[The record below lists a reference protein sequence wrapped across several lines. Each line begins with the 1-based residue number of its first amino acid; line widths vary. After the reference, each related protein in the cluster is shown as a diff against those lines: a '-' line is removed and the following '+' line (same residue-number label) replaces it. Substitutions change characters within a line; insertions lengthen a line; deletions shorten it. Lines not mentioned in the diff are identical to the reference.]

1 MVFYATVFYFYIMK
15 EIKYTLIALFSIFL
29 IISCSGDSDE
39 DQDTVPEFDRSTIL
53 KNYVEN
59 IIIPRYNDFKVELE
73 GLKVS
78 INDFTQTPNTSNLQ
92 KLHDSWLESYKK
104 WQHIEMFNIGKAE
117 ELMYLQKMNAYP
129 ADNSRIEANVS
140 SSKTDLTSAND
151 FTSQGFPAIDYMI
164 HGVAT
169 DFVSV
174 SNIYANDSKYGDYL
188 KVLVDVMI
196 QNTGDIIQDWSSTK
210 DSFIQSSG
218 NSNTSSLNMVTNDF
232 VYYFEKGLRA
242 NKIGIPAGRYSGGDA
257 LPSKVEAYYSSKNS
271 FQDVSKILAMEA
283 VVASENFFTGKSS
296 TGAMGAS
303 LKTYLD
309 YIHASDVNKENLSPL
324 IISNFQEAKQ
334 AVNQLDANF
343 INQINNDQ
351 LKMMNAFNKLQAIVV
366 NLKTNMLSLLSIQ
379 VDYTDADGD

>member
-1 MVFYATVFYFYIMK
+1 MPLFFYFYIMK

-59 IIIPRYNDFKVELE
+59 IIIPRYGDFKLALDELE
-73 GLKVS
+73 IAVD
-78 INDFTQTPNTSNLQ
+78 DFTQAPTQGTYQ
-92 KLHDSWLESYKK
+92 KLHDEWLESYKK

-140 SSKTDLTSAND
+140 SSKTDLTSPND

-169 DFVSV
+169 DIVSV
-174 SNIYANDSKYGDYL
+174 SSIYANNSKYGDYL

>member
-1 MVFYATVFYFYIMK
+1 MPLFFYFYIMK

-53 KNYVEN
+53 ENYLEN
-59 IIIPRYNDFKVELE
+59 IIIPRYTDFLDEIQ
-73 GLKVS
+73 GLKAS
-78 INDFTQTPNTSNLQ
+78 TNDFTQTPNTSNLQ

>member
-1 MVFYATVFYFYIMK
+1 MPLFFYFYSMK
-15 EIKYTLIALFSIFL
+15 KIKYTLIALFSIFL
-29 IISCSGDSDE
+29 IIACSGDTDNDA
-39 DQDTVPEFDRSTIL
+39 DQIPEFDRSTIL
-53 KNYVEN
+53 NNYVSN
-59 IIIPRYNDFKVELE
+59 IIIPRYGDFKVALD
-73 GLKVS
+73 GLKIAVD
-78 INDFTQTPNTSNLQ
+78 DFTQTPNTGNLQ
-92 KLHDSWLESYKK
+92 KLHDDWLESYKK

-140 SSKTDLTSAND
+140 SEKTDINSPND
-151 FTSQGFPAIDYMI
+151 FTSQGFPAIDYLI

-169 DFVSV
+169 DFESV
-174 SNIYANDSKYGDYL
+174 SNVYSNDSKYGNYL
-188 KVLVDVMI
+188 KVLVDVMVK
-196 QNTGDIIQDWSSTK
+196 NTNDIIQDWSSTK

-218 NSNTSSLNMVTNDF
+218 NSNTSSLNMITNDF

-257 LPSKVEAYYSSKNS
+257 LPTKVEAYYSSKNA

-283 VVASENFFTGKSS
+283 VTASENFFTGKSL

-309 YIHASDVNKENLSPL
+309 YIHASDVNKENLSPM
-324 IISNFQEAKQ
+324 IINNFQEAKQ
-334 AVNQLDANF
+334 AVNQLDGNF
-343 INQINNDQ
+343 ITQINNDQ

>member
-1 MVFYATVFYFYIMK
+1 MPLFFYFYNMK

-29 IISCSGDSDE
+29 IIACSGDTDDDA
-39 DQDTVPEFDRSTIL
+39 DQIPEFDRSTIL
-53 KNYVEN
+53 NNYVSN
-59 IIIPRYNDFKVELE
+59 IIIPRYGDFKVALD
-73 GLKVS
+73 GLKIAVD
-78 INDFTQTPNTSNLQ
+78 DFTLTPNTGNLQ
-92 KLHDSWLESYKK
+92 KLHDDWLESYKK

-140 SSKTDLTSAND
+140 SEKTDITSPND
-151 FTSQGFPAIDYMI
+151 FTSQGFPAIDYLI

-169 DFVSV
+169 DFESV
-174 SNIYANDSKYGDYL
+174 SNVYSNDSKYGNYL
-188 KVLVDVMI
+188 KVLVDVMVK
-196 QNTGDIIQDWSSTK
+196 NTNDIIQDWSSTK

-218 NSNTSSLNMVTNDF
+218 NSNTSSLNMITNDF

-257 LPSKVEAYYSSKNS
+257 LPTKVEAYYSSKNG

-283 VVASENFFTGKSS
+283 ITASENFFTGKSL

-309 YIHASDVNKENLSPL
+309 YIHASDVNKENLSPM
-324 IISNFQEAKQ
+324 IINNFQEAKQ
-334 AVNQLDANF
+334 AVNQLDGNF
-343 INQINNDQ
+343 ITQINNDQ

>member
-1 MVFYATVFYFYIMK
+1 MPLFFYFYIMK

-53 KNYVEN
+53 ENYLEN
-59 IIIPRYNDFKVELE
+59 IIIPRYTDFHDEIK
-73 GLKVS
+73 GLKAS
-78 INDFTQTPNTSNLQ
+78 TNDFTQTPNTSNLQ

-140 SSKTDLTSAND
+140 SSKTDLTSPND

-174 SNIYANDSKYGDYL
+174 SNIYANNSEYGDYL
-188 KVLVDVMI
+188 KVLVDVMLK
-196 QNTGDIIQDWSSTK
+196 NTSDIIQDWKETK

-242 NKIGIPAGRYSGGDA
+242 NKIGIPAGRYSGGNA

>member
-1 MVFYATVFYFYIMK
+1 MPLFFYFYNMK

-29 IISCSGDSDE
+29 IIACSGDTDDDA
-39 DQDTVPEFDRSTIL
+39 DQIPEFDRSTIL
-53 KNYVEN
+53 NNYVSN
-59 IIIPRYNDFKVELE
+59 IIIPRYGDFKVALD
-73 GLKVS
+73 GLKIAVD
-78 INDFTQTPNTSNLQ
+78 DFTQTPNTGNLQ
-92 KLHDSWLESYKK
+92 KLHDDWLESYKK

-140 SSKTDLTSAND
+140 SEKTDINSPND
-151 FTSQGFPAIDYMI
+151 FTSQGFPAIDYLI

-169 DFVSV
+169 DFESV
-174 SNIYANDSKYGDYL
+174 SNVYSNDSKYGNYL
-188 KVLVDVMI
+188 KVLVDVMVK
-196 QNTGDIIQDWSSTK
+196 NTSDIIQDWSSTK

-218 NSNTSSLNMVTNDF
+218 NSNTSSLNMITNDF

-257 LPSKVEAYYSSKNS
+257 LPTKVEAYYSSKNA

-283 VVASENFFTGKSS
+283 VTASENFFTGKSL

-309 YIHASDVNKENLSPL
+309 YIHASDVNKENLSPM
-324 IISNFQEAKQ
+324 IINNFQEAKQ
-334 AVNQLDANF
+334 AVNQLDGNF
-343 INQINNDQ
+343 ITQINNDQ

>member
-29 IISCSGDSDE
+29 IIACSGDTDDDA
-39 DQDTVPEFDRSTIL
+39 DQIPEFDRSTIL
-53 KNYVEN
+53 NNYVSN
-59 IIIPRYNDFKVELE
+59 IIIPRYGDFKVALDD
-73 GLKVS
+73 LKIAVD
-78 INDFTQTPNTSNLQ
+78 DFTQTPNTGNLQ
-92 KLHDSWLESYKK
+92 KLHDDWLESYKK

-117 ELMYLQKMNAYP
+117 EVMYLQKMNAYP

-174 SNIYANDSKYGDYL
+174 SNIYTNDSKYGDYL

-271 FQDVSKILAMEA
+271 FQDVSKILAVEA
-283 VVASENFFTGKSS
+283 VIASENFFTGKSS

-309 YIHASDVNKENLSPL
+309 YIYASNVNKENLSPL

-334 AVNQLDANF
+334 AVNMLDANF
-343 INQINNDQ
+343 INQIDNDQ

>member
-1 MVFYATVFYFYIMK
+1 MPLFFYFYTMK
-15 EIKYTLIALFSIFL
+15 EIKYTLIALFSIF
-29 IISCSGDSDE
+29 IIIACSGDSDDGT
-39 DQDTVPEFDRSTIL
+39 DQIPEFDRSTIL
-53 KNYVEN
+53 NNYVSN
-59 IIIPRYNDFKVELE
+59 IIIPRYGDFKVALDD
-73 GLKVS
+73 LKIAVD
-78 INDFTQTPNTSNLQ
+78 DFTLAPTQGTYQ
-92 KLHDSWLESYKK
+92 KLHDEWLESYKR

-140 SSKTDLTSAND
+140 SEKTDITSPND
-151 FTSQGFPAIDYMI
+151 FTSQGFPAIDYLI

-169 DFVSV
+169 DFESV
-174 SNIYANDSKYGDYL
+174 SNVYSNDSKYGNYL
-188 KVLVDVMI
+188 KVLVDVMVK
-196 QNTGDIIQDWSSTK
+196 NTNDIIQDWSSTK

-218 NSNTSSLNMVTNDF
+218 NSNTSSLNMITNDF

-257 LPSKVEAYYSSKNS
+257 LPTKVEAYYSSKNA

-283 VVASENFFTGKSS
+283 ITASENFFTGKSL

-309 YIHASDVNKENLSPL
+309 YIHASDVNKENLSPM
-324 IISNFQEAKQ
+324 IINNFQEAKQ
-334 AVNQLDANF
+334 AVNQLDGNF
-343 INQINNDQ
+343 ITQINNDQ

>member
-1 MVFYATVFYFYIMK
+1 MPLFFYFYNMK

-29 IISCSGDSDE
+29 IIACSGDTDDDP
-39 DQDTVPEFDRSTIL
+39 DQIPEFDRSTIL
-53 KNYVEN
+53 NNYVSN
-59 IIIPRYNDFKVELE
+59 IIIPRYGDFKVALD
-73 GLKVS
+73 GLKIAVD
-78 INDFTQTPNTSNLQ
+78 DFTQTPNTGNLQ
-92 KLHDSWLESYKK
+92 KLHDDWLESYKK

-140 SSKTDLTSAND
+140 SEKTDINSPND
-151 FTSQGFPAIDYMI
+151 FTSQGFPAIDYLI

-169 DFVSV
+169 DFESV
-174 SNIYANDSKYGDYL
+174 SNVYSNDSKYGNYL
-188 KVLVDVMI
+188 KVLVDVMVK
-196 QNTGDIIQDWSSTK
+196 NTNDIIQDWSSTK

-218 NSNTSSLNMVTNDF
+218 NSNTSSLNMITNDF

-257 LPSKVEAYYSSKNS
+257 LPTKVEAYYSSKNA

-283 VVASENFFTGKSS
+283 VTASENFFTGKSL

-309 YIHASDVNKENLSPL
+309 YIHASDVNKENLSPM
-324 IISNFQEAKQ
+324 IINNFQEAKQ
-334 AVNQLDANF
+334 AVNQLDGNF
-343 INQINNDQ
+343 ITQINNDQ

>member
-1 MVFYATVFYFYIMK
+1 M
-15 EIKYTLIALFSIFL
+15 
-29 IISCSGDSDE
+29 
-39 DQDTVPEFDRSTIL
+39 
-53 KNYVEN
+53 
-59 IIIPRYNDFKVELE
+59 
-73 GLKVS
+73 S

-218 NSNTSSLNMVTNDF
+218 NSNTSSLNMLTNDF

>member
-1 MVFYATVFYFYIMK
+1 MPLFFYFYIMK

-59 IIIPRYNDFKVELE
+59 IIIPRYNDFKVEIE
-73 GLKVS
+73 GLKVA

-140 SSKTDLTSAND
+140 SSKTDLTSPND

-174 SNIYANDSKYGDYL
+174 SNIYANNSKYGDYL

>member
-1 MVFYATVFYFYIMK
+1 MPLFFYFYSMK

-29 IISCSGDSDE
+29 IIACSGDTDNDA
-39 DQDTVPEFDRSTIL
+39 DQIPEFDRSTIL
-53 KNYVEN
+53 NNYVSN
-59 IIIPRYNDFKVELE
+59 IIIPRYGDFKVALD
-73 GLKVS
+73 GLKIAVD
-78 INDFTQTPNTSNLQ
+78 DFTQTPNTGNLQ
-92 KLHDSWLESYKK
+92 KLHDDWLESYKK

-140 SSKTDLTSAND
+140 SEKTDITSPND
-151 FTSQGFPAIDYMI
+151 FTSQGFPAIDYLI

-169 DFVSV
+169 DFESV
-174 SNIYANDSKYGDYL
+174 SNVYSNDSKYGNYL
-188 KVLVDVMI
+188 KVLVDVMVK
-196 QNTGDIIQDWSSTK
+196 NTNDIIQDWSSTK

-218 NSNTSSLNMVTNDF
+218 NSNTSSLNMITNDF

-257 LPSKVEAYYSSKNS
+257 LPTKVEAYYSSKNA

-283 VVASENFFTGKSS
+283 VTASENFFTGKSL

-309 YIHASDVNKENLSPL
+309 YIHASDVNKENLSPM
-324 IISNFQEAKQ
+324 IINNFQEAKQ
-334 AVNQLDANF
+334 AVNQLDGNF
-343 INQINNDQ
+343 ITQINNDQ

>member
-1 MVFYATVFYFYIMK
+1 MPLFFYFYNMK

-29 IISCSGDSDE
+29 IIACSGDTDDDA
-39 DQDTVPEFDRSTIL
+39 DQIPEFDRSTIL
-53 KNYVEN
+53 NNYVSN
-59 IIIPRYNDFKVELE
+59 IIIPRYGDFKVALD
-73 GLKVS
+73 GLKIAVD
-78 INDFTQTPNTSNLQ
+78 DFTQTPNTGNLQ
-92 KLHDSWLESYKK
+92 KLHDDWLESYKK

-140 SSKTDLTSAND
+140 SEKTDINSPND
-151 FTSQGFPAIDYMI
+151 FTSQGFPAIDYLI

-169 DFVSV
+169 DFESV
-174 SNIYANDSKYGDYL
+174 SNVYSNDSKYGNYL
-188 KVLVDVMI
+188 KVLVDVMVK
-196 QNTGDIIQDWSSTK
+196 NTNDIIQDWSSTK

-218 NSNTSSLNMVTNDF
+218 NSNTSSLNMITNDF

-257 LPSKVEAYYSSKNS
+257 LPTKVEAYYSSKNA

-283 VVASENFFTGKSS
+283 ITASENFFTGKSL

-309 YIHASDVNKENLSPL
+309 YIHASDVNKENLSPM
-324 IISNFQEAKQ
+324 IINNFQEAKQ
-334 AVNQLDANF
+334 AVNQLDGNF
-343 INQINNDQ
+343 ITQINNDQ

>member
-1 MVFYATVFYFYIMK
+1 MPLFFYFYSMK

-29 IISCSGDSDE
+29 IIACSGDTDDDA
-39 DQDTVPEFDRSTIL
+39 DQIPEFDRSTIL
-53 KNYVEN
+53 NNYVSN
-59 IIIPRYNDFKVELE
+59 IIIPRYGDFKVALD
-73 GLKVS
+73 GLKIAVD
-78 INDFTQTPNTSNLQ
+78 DFTQTPNTGNLQ
-92 KLHDSWLESYKK
+92 KLHDDWLESYKK

-140 SSKTDLTSAND
+140 SEKTDINSPND
-151 FTSQGFPAIDYMI
+151 FTSQGFPAIDYLI

-169 DFVSV
+169 DFESV
-174 SNIYANDSKYGDYL
+174 SNVYSNDSKYGNYL
-188 KVLVDVMI
+188 KVLVDVMVK
-196 QNTGDIIQDWSSTK
+196 NTNDIIQDWSSTK

-218 NSNTSSLNMVTNDF
+218 NSNTSSLNMITNDF

-257 LPSKVEAYYSSKNS
+257 LPTKVEAYYSSKNA

-283 VVASENFFTGKSS
+283 VTASENFFTGKSL

-309 YIHASDVNKENLSPL
+309 YIHASDVNKENLSPM
-324 IISNFQEAKQ
+324 IINNFQEAKQ
-334 AVNQLDANF
+334 AVNQLDGNF
-343 INQINNDQ
+343 ITQINNDQ

>member
-1 MVFYATVFYFYIMK
+1 MPLFFYFYTMK
-15 EIKYTLIALFSIFL
+15 EIKYTLIALFSIF
-29 IISCSGDSDE
+29 IIIACSGDSDDGT
-39 DQDTVPEFDRSTIL
+39 DQIPEFDRSTIL
-53 KNYVEN
+53 NNYVSN
-59 IIIPRYNDFKVELE
+59 IIIPRYGDFKVALD
-73 GLKVS
+73 GLKIAVD
-78 INDFTQTPNTSNLQ
+78 DFTQTPNTGNLQ
-92 KLHDSWLESYKK
+92 KLHDDWLESYKK

-140 SSKTDLTSAND
+140 SEKTDITSPND
-151 FTSQGFPAIDYMI
+151 FTSQGFPAIDYLI

-169 DFVSV
+169 DFESV
-174 SNIYANDSKYGDYL
+174 SNVYSNDSKYGNYL
-188 KVLVDVMI
+188 KVLVDVMVK
-196 QNTGDIIQDWSSTK
+196 NTNDIIQDWSSTK

-218 NSNTSSLNMVTNDF
+218 NSNTSSLNMITNDF

-257 LPSKVEAYYSSKNS
+257 LPTKVEAYYSSKNA

-283 VVASENFFTGKSS
+283 ITASENFFTGKSL

-309 YIHASDVNKENLSPL
+309 YIHASDVNKENLSPM
-324 IISNFQEAKQ
+324 IINNFQEAKQ
-334 AVNQLDANF
+334 AVNQLDGNF
-343 INQINNDQ
+343 ITQINNDQ

>member
-1 MVFYATVFYFYIMK
+1 MPLFFYFYSMK
-15 EIKYTLIALFSIFL
+15 KIKYTLIALFSIFL
-29 IISCSGDSDE
+29 IIACSGDTDDDA
-39 DQDTVPEFDRSTIL
+39 DQIPEFDRSTIL
-53 KNYVEN
+53 NNYVSN
-59 IIIPRYNDFKVELE
+59 IIIPRYGDFKVALD
-73 GLKVS
+73 GLKIAVD
-78 INDFTQTPNTSNLQ
+78 DFTQTPNTGNLQ
-92 KLHDSWLESYKK
+92 KLHDDWLESYKK

-140 SSKTDLTSAND
+140 SEKTDINSPND
-151 FTSQGFPAIDYMI
+151 FTSQGFPAIDYLI

-169 DFVSV
+169 DFESV
-174 SNIYANDSKYGDYL
+174 SNVYSNDSKYGNYL
-188 KVLVDVMI
+188 KVLVDVMVK
-196 QNTGDIIQDWSSTK
+196 NTNDIIQDWSSTK

-218 NSNTSSLNMVTNDF
+218 NSNTSSLNMITNDF

-257 LPSKVEAYYSSKNS
+257 LPTKVEAYYSSKNA

-283 VVASENFFTGKSS
+283 ITASENFFTGKSL

-309 YIHASDVNKENLSPL
+309 YIHASDVNKENLSPM
-324 IISNFQEAKQ
+324 IINNFQEAKQ
-334 AVNQLDANF
+334 AVNQLDGNF
-343 INQINNDQ
+343 ITQINNDQ

>member
-1 MVFYATVFYFYIMK
+1 MPLFFYFYSMK

-29 IISCSGDSDE
+29 IIACSGDTDDDA
-39 DQDTVPEFDRSTIL
+39 DQIPEFDRSTIL
-53 KNYVEN
+53 NNYVSN
-59 IIIPRYNDFKVELE
+59 IIIPRYGDFKVALD
-73 GLKVS
+73 GLKIAVD
-78 INDFTQTPNTSNLQ
+78 DFTQTPNTGNLQ
-92 KLHDSWLESYKK
+92 KLHDDWLESYKK

-140 SSKTDLTSAND
+140 SEKTDINSPND
-151 FTSQGFPAIDYMI
+151 FTSQGFPAIDYLI

-169 DFVSV
+169 DFESV
-174 SNIYANDSKYGDYL
+174 SNVYSNDSKYGNYL
-188 KVLVDVMI
+188 KVLVDVMVK
-196 QNTGDIIQDWSSTK
+196 NTNDIIQDWSSTK

-218 NSNTSSLNMVTNDF
+218 NSNTSSLNMITNDF

-257 LPSKVEAYYSSKNS
+257 LPTKVEAYYSSKNA

-283 VVASENFFTGKSS
+283 ITASENFFTGKSL

-309 YIHASDVNKENLSPL
+309 YIHASDVNKENLSPM
-324 IISNFQEAKQ
+324 IINNFQEAKQ
-334 AVNQLDANF
+334 AVNQLDGNF
-343 INQINNDQ
+343 ITQINNDQ

>member
-59 IIIPRYNDFKVELE
+59 IIIPRYNDFKVEIE

>member
-1 MVFYATVFYFYIMK
+1 MPLFFYFYNMK

-29 IISCSGDSDE
+29 IIACSGDTDNDA
-39 DQDTVPEFDRSTIL
+39 DQIPEFDRSTIL
-53 KNYVEN
+53 NNYVSN
-59 IIIPRYNDFKVELE
+59 IIIPRYGDFKVALD
-73 GLKVS
+73 GLKIAVD
-78 INDFTQTPNTSNLQ
+78 DFTQTPNTGNLQ
-92 KLHDSWLESYKK
+92 KLHDDWLESYKK

-140 SSKTDLTSAND
+140 SEKTDINSPND
-151 FTSQGFPAIDYMI
+151 FTSQGFPAIDYLI

-169 DFVSV
+169 DFESV
-174 SNIYANDSKYGDYL
+174 SNVYSNDSKYGNYL
-188 KVLVDVMI
+188 KVLVDVMVK
-196 QNTGDIIQDWSSTK
+196 NTNDIIQDWSSTK

-218 NSNTSSLNMVTNDF
+218 NSNTSSLNMITNDF

-257 LPSKVEAYYSSKNS
+257 LPTKVEAYYSSKNA

-283 VVASENFFTGKSS
+283 VTASENFFTGKSL

-309 YIHASDVNKENLSPL
+309 YIHASDVNKENLSPM
-324 IISNFQEAKQ
+324 IINNFQEAKQ
-334 AVNQLDANF
+334 AVNQLDGNF
-343 INQINNDQ
+343 ITQINNDQ

>member
-1 MVFYATVFYFYIMK
+1 MK

-29 IISCSGDSDE
+29 IIACSGDTDDDA
-39 DQDTVPEFDRSTIL
+39 DQIPEFDRSTIL
-53 KNYVEN
+53 NNYVSN
-59 IIIPRYNDFKVELE
+59 IIIPRYGDFKVALD
-73 GLKVS
+73 GLKIAVD
-78 INDFTQTPNTSNLQ
+78 DFTQTPNTGNLQ
-92 KLHDSWLESYKK
+92 KLHDDWLESYKK

-140 SSKTDLTSAND
+140 SEKTDINSPND
-151 FTSQGFPAIDYMI
+151 FTSQGFPAIDYLI

-169 DFVSV
+169 DFESV
-174 SNIYANDSKYGDYL
+174 SNVYSNDSKYGNYL
-188 KVLVDVMI
+188 KVLVDVMVK
-196 QNTGDIIQDWSSTK
+196 NTNDIIQDWSSTK

-218 NSNTSSLNMVTNDF
+218 NSNTSSLNMITNDF

-257 LPSKVEAYYSSKNS
+257 LPTKVEAYYSSKNA

-283 VVASENFFTGKSS
+283 VTASENFFTGKSL

-309 YIHASDVNKENLSPL
+309 YIHASDVNKENLSPM
-324 IISNFQEAKQ
+324 IINNFQEAKQ
-334 AVNQLDANF
+334 AVNQLDGNF
-343 INQINNDQ
+343 ITQINNDQ

>member
-1 MVFYATVFYFYIMK
+1 MPLFFYFYSMK
-15 EIKYTLIALFSIFL
+15 KIKYTLIALFSIFL
-29 IISCSGDSDE
+29 IIACSGDTDNDA
-39 DQDTVPEFDRSTIL
+39 DQIPEFDRSTIL
-53 KNYVEN
+53 NNYVSN
-59 IIIPRYNDFKVELE
+59 IIIPRYGDFKVALD
-73 GLKVS
+73 GLKIAVD
-78 INDFTQTPNTSNLQ
+78 DFTQTPNTGNLQ
-92 KLHDSWLESYKK
+92 KLHDDWLESYKK

-140 SSKTDLTSAND
+140 SEKTDITSPND
-151 FTSQGFPAIDYMI
+151 FTSQGFPAIDYLI

-169 DFVSV
+169 DFESV
-174 SNIYANDSKYGDYL
+174 SNVYSNDSKYGNYL
-188 KVLVDVMI
+188 KVLVDVMVK
-196 QNTGDIIQDWSSTK
+196 NTNDIIQDWSSTK

-218 NSNTSSLNMVTNDF
+218 NSNTSSLNMITNDF

-257 LPSKVEAYYSSKNS
+257 LPTKVEAYYSSKNA

-283 VVASENFFTGKSS
+283 VTASENFFTGKSL

-309 YIHASDVNKENLSPL
+309 YIHASDVNKENLSPM
-324 IISNFQEAKQ
+324 IINNFQEAKQ
-334 AVNQLDANF
+334 AVNQLDGNF
-343 INQINNDQ
+343 ITQINNDQ

>member
-1 MVFYATVFYFYIMK
+1 VVFYATVFYFYIMK

-59 IIIPRYNDFKVELE
+59 IIIPRYNDFKVEIE

>member
-1 MVFYATVFYFYIMK
+1 MPLFFYFYNMK

-29 IISCSGDSDE
+29 IIACSGDTDDDA
-39 DQDTVPEFDRSTIL
+39 DQIPEFDRSTIL
-53 KNYVEN
+53 NNYVSN
-59 IIIPRYNDFKVELE
+59 IIIPRYGDFKVALD
-73 GLKVS
+73 GLKIAVD
-78 INDFTQTPNTSNLQ
+78 DFTQTPNTGNLQ
-92 KLHDSWLESYKK
+92 KLHDDWLESYKK

-140 SSKTDLTSAND
+140 SEKTDINSPND
-151 FTSQGFPAIDYMI
+151 FTSQGFPAIDYLI

-169 DFVSV
+169 DFESV
-174 SNIYANDSKYGDYL
+174 SNVYSNDSKYGNYL
-188 KVLVDVMI
+188 KVLVDVMVK
-196 QNTGDIIQDWSSTK
+196 NTNDIIQDWSSTK

-218 NSNTSSLNMVTNDF
+218 NSNTSSLNMITNDF

-257 LPSKVEAYYSSKNS
+257 LPTKVEAYYSSKNA

-283 VVASENFFTGKSS
+283 VTASENFFTGKSL

-309 YIHASDVNKENLSPL
+309 YIHASDVNKENLSPM
-324 IISNFQEAKQ
+324 IINNFQEAKQ
-334 AVNQLDANF
+334 AVNQLDGNF
-343 INQINNDQ
+343 ITQINNDQ

>member
-1 MVFYATVFYFYIMK
+1 MPLFFYFYSMK
-15 EIKYTLIALFSIFL
+15 KIKYTLIALFSIFL
-29 IISCSGDSDE
+29 IIACSGDTDNDA
-39 DQDTVPEFDRSTIL
+39 DQIPEFDRSTIL
-53 KNYVEN
+53 NNYVSN
-59 IIIPRYNDFKVELE
+59 IIIPRYGDFKVALD
-73 GLKVS
+73 GLKIAVD
-78 INDFTQTPNTSNLQ
+78 DFTQTPNTGNLQ
-92 KLHDSWLESYKK
+92 KLHDDWLESYKK

-140 SSKTDLTSAND
+140 SEKTDINSPND
-151 FTSQGFPAIDYMI
+151 FTSQGFPAIDYLI

-169 DFVSV
+169 DFESV
-174 SNIYANDSKYGDYL
+174 SNVYSNDSKYGNYL
-188 KVLVDVMI
+188 KVLVDVMVK
-196 QNTGDIIQDWSSTK
+196 NTNDIIQDWSSTK

-218 NSNTSSLNMVTNDF
+218 NSNTSSLNMIANDF

-257 LPSKVEAYYSSKNS
+257 LPTKVEAYYSSKNA

-283 VVASENFFTGKSS
+283 VTASENFFTGKSL

-309 YIHASDVNKENLSPL
+309 YIHASDVNKENLSPM
-324 IISNFQEAKQ
+324 IINNFQEAKQ
-334 AVNQLDANF
+334 AVNQLDGNF
-343 INQINNDQ
+343 ITQINNDQ

>member
-1 MVFYATVFYFYIMK
+1 MPLFFYFYTMK
-15 EIKYTLIALFSIFL
+15 EIKYTLIALFSIF
-29 IISCSGDSDE
+29 IIIACSGDSDDGT
-39 DQDTVPEFDRSTIL
+39 DQIPEFDRSTIL
-53 KNYVEN
+53 NNYVSN
-59 IIIPRYNDFKVELE
+59 IIIPRYGDFKVALDD
-73 GLKVS
+73 LKIAVD
-78 INDFTQTPNTSNLQ
+78 DFTLAPTQGTYQ
-92 KLHDSWLESYKK
+92 KLHDEWLESYKR

-140 SSKTDLTSAND
+140 SEKTDITSPND
-151 FTSQGFPAIDYMI
+151 FTSQGFPAIDYLI

-169 DFVSV
+169 DFESV
-174 SNIYANDSKYGDYL
+174 SNVYSNDSKYGNYL
-188 KVLVDVMI
+188 KVLVDVMVK
-196 QNTGDIIQDWSSTK
+196 NTNDIIQDWSSTK

-218 NSNTSSLNMVTNDF
+218 NSNTSSLNMITNDF

-257 LPSKVEAYYSSKNS
+257 LPTKVEAYYSSKNA

-283 VVASENFFTGKSS
+283 VTASENFFTGKSL

-309 YIHASDVNKENLSPL
+309 YIHASDVNKENLSPM
-324 IISNFQEAKQ
+324 IINNFQEAKQ
-334 AVNQLDANF
+334 AVNQLDGNF
-343 INQINNDQ
+343 ITQINNDQ

>member
-1 MVFYATVFYFYIMK
+1 MPLFFYFYNMK
-15 EIKYTLIALFSIFL
+15 KINYTLIALFSIFL
-29 IISCSGDSDE
+29 IIACSGDSDE
-39 DQDTVPEFDRSTIL
+39 DQDSIPEFDRSTIL

-59 IIIPRYNDFKVELE
+59 IIIPRYNDFKVEIE

>member
-1 MVFYATVFYFYIMK
+1 MPLFFYFYNMK

-29 IISCSGDSDE
+29 IIACSGDTDDDA
-39 DQDTVPEFDRSTIL
+39 DQIPEFDRSTIL
-53 KNYVEN
+53 NNYVSN
-59 IIIPRYNDFKVELE
+59 IIIPRYGDFKVALD
-73 GLKVS
+73 GLKIAVD
-78 INDFTQTPNTSNLQ
+78 DFTLTPNTGNLQ
-92 KLHDSWLESYKK
+92 KLHDDWLESYKK

-140 SSKTDLTSAND
+140 SEKTDITSPND
-151 FTSQGFPAIDYMI
+151 FTSQGFPAIDYLI

-169 DFVSV
+169 DFESV
-174 SNIYANDSKYGDYL
+174 SNVYSNDSKYGNYL
-188 KVLVDVMI
+188 KVLVDVMVK
-196 QNTGDIIQDWSSTK
+196 NTNDIIQDWSSTK

-218 NSNTSSLNMVTNDF
+218 NSNTSSLNMITNDF

-257 LPSKVEAYYSSKNS
+257 LPTKVEAYYSSKNA

-283 VVASENFFTGKSS
+283 ITASENFFTGKSL

-309 YIHASDVNKENLSPL
+309 YIHASDVNKENLSPM
-324 IISNFQEAKQ
+324 IINNFQEAKQ
-334 AVNQLDANF
+334 AVNQLDGNF
-343 INQINNDQ
+343 ITQINNDQ

>member
-59 IIIPRYNDFKVELE
+59 IIIPRYNDFKVEIE

-188 KVLVDVMI
+188 KVLVEVMI

>member
-1 MVFYATVFYFYIMK
+1 MPLFFYFYTMK
-15 EIKYTLIALFSIFL
+15 EIKYTLIALFSIF
-29 IISCSGDSDE
+29 IIIACSGDSDDGT
-39 DQDTVPEFDRSTIL
+39 DQIPEFDRSTIL
-53 KNYVEN
+53 NNYVSN
-59 IIIPRYNDFKVELE
+59 IIIPRYGDFKVALDD
-73 GLKVS
+73 LKIAVD
-78 INDFTQTPNTSNLQ
+78 DFTLAPTQGTYQ
-92 KLHDSWLESYKK
+92 KLHDEWLESYKR

-140 SSKTDLTSAND
+140 SEKTDITSPND
-151 FTSQGFPAIDYMI
+151 FTSQGFPAIDYLI

-169 DFVSV
+169 DFESV
-174 SNIYANDSKYGDYL
+174 SNVYSNDSKYGNYL
-188 KVLVDVMI
+188 KVLVDVMVK
-196 QNTGDIIQDWSSTK
+196 NTSDIIQDWSSTK

-218 NSNTSSLNMVTNDF
+218 NSNTSSLNMITNDF

-257 LPSKVEAYYSSKNS
+257 LPTKVEAYYSSKNA

-283 VVASENFFTGKSS
+283 ITASENFFTGKSL

-309 YIHASDVNKENLSPL
+309 YIHASDVNKENLSPM
-324 IISNFQEAKQ
+324 IINNFQEAKQ
-334 AVNQLDANF
+334 AVNQLDGNF
-343 INQINNDQ
+343 ITQINNDQ